1 MSALSA
7 HLDAYLAL
15 RRALGYRLVE
25 DARQLAAFVAYLD
38 QNDHTTVTVTAALA
52 WASARDASPQLT
64 SRRLSM
70 IRRFAGYLTAF
81 DDTTQIPP
89 PDLVRAPVGRT
100 TPYLYSADEVRAL
113 MAAARRLQPEI
124 RGATIATVI
133 GLLAA
138 TGLRPGEAVALD
150 RGDVDASAAMLTV
163 RDSKWHKTRVVPIHD
178 SVTAALDRYRRLR
191 DRTIAAPTTDAYFVS
206 VTGRRLSVGDL
217 GRWFR
222 RLLVDT
228 GIHAPPFRRPPRPYD
243 LRHSFTV
250 ATLVDW
256 HAAGVDVQ
264 ARLPVL
270 STYLGHLNPAST
282 YWYLQAAPELL
293 GVVSGRVARATGA
306 QT

>member
-1 MSALSA
+1 MSALSD

-15 RRALGYRLVE
+15 RRALGYRLV
-25 DARQLAAFVAYLD
+25 DNGRQLAGFVAYLD
-38 QNDHTTVTVTAALA
+38 QRGEPTVTVTAALA
-52 WASARDASPQLT
+52 WASAADASAALT

-81 DDTTQIPP
+81 DDDTQVPP
-89 PDLVRAPVGRT
+89 TSLVHAPPGRT
-100 TPYLYSADEVRAL
+100 TPYLYSADEVLAL
-113 MAAARRLQPEI
+113 MAAARRLQPEL
-124 RGATIATVI
+124 RGATTATVI

-150 RGDVDASAAMLTV
+150 DGDLDAAAAMLTV
-163 RDSKWHKTRVVPIHD
+163 RDSKWHKTRAVPIHD

-191 DRTIAAPTTDAYFVS
+191 DRTIPPPTSDAFFVS
-206 VTGRRLSVGDL
+206 VTGRRLGVGDL

-222 RLLVDT
+222 GLLVDT

-243 LRHSFTV
+243 LRHSFAV

-293 GVVSGRVARATGA
+293 GVVAQRVARATGA